1 VNLNKILVL
10 SLGLVAA
17 NFIELTA
24 QQQFGLCYGG
34 RTSKFKSS
42 SVSIKRF
49 MVPFTVLNGITH
61 LMHDDEISF
70 FCVYVYFLNE
80 YLLITSEEINLS
92 KW

>member
-10 SLGLVAA
+10 SLSLVVA

-24 QQQFGLCYGG
+24 QQHQFGLCYG
-34 RTSKFKSS
+34 RRASKFKSS
-42 SVSIKRF
+42 SVSIKRL

-70 FCVYVYFLNE
+70 FLCVCVF
-80 YLLITSEEINLS
+80 SE
-92 KW
+92 